1 VEDHERLDPP
11 PSVVTVAGLK
21 EAVQV
26 GAGIVVTVAVQ
37 VFVPPDPLSAVRV
50 QVWVPVGEK
59 PRDPLA
65 VVRVPL
71 PKFPVQL
78 YGI

>member
-26 GAGIVVTVAVQ
+26 GAATVVTVAVQ
-37 VFVPPDPLSAVRV
+37 VTFVPALFVAVRV

-59 PRDPLA
+59 LCDPLA
-65 VVRVPL
+65 VVNVPL
-71 PKFPVQL
+71 PRFPVQL
-78 YGI
+78 